1 MAKIGLFYGTQTGKT
16 ETVAE
21 LIRVEFGGDIVALY
35 NMSQVE
41 VEDFNSYDRIIIA
54 APTWN
59 IGELSSDWDGF
70 FPELD
75 DIDFSGKTI
84 AYCGTGDQYGY
95 ADNYLD
101 AIGILEEK
109 ITERGGKTIGE
120 WSIEGYD
127 FSESKAVKNGKFV
140 GLGIDEDN
148 QPELT
153 DQRVKQWVAQ
163 IRTTFGV

>member
-1 MAKIGLFYGTQTGKT
+1 LERRRTFLRLG
-16 ETVAE
+16 
-21 LIRVEFGGDIVALY
+21 
-35 NMSQVE
+35 
-41 VEDFNSYDRIIIA
+41 
-54 APTWN
+54 W
-59 IGELSSDWDGF
+59 F

-84 AYCGTGDQYGY
+84 AYCGTGDQIGY

-109 ITERGGKTIGE
+109 IAERGGKTIGA

-127 FSESKAVKNGKFV
+127 FSESRAVRDGKFI

-153 DQRVKQWVAQ
+153 DQRVKQWVSQ
-163 IRTTFGV
+163 IRITFGV